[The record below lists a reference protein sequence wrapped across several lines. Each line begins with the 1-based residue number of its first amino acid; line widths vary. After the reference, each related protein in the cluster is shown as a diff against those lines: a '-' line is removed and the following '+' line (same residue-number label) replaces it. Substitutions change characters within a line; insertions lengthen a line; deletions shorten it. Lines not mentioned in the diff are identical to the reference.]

1 MGRFRARIKRIKILL
16 QNASDFI
23 NKHNTHQLNSNIQA
37 SNEKTITQA
46 SKEKKVKEANY
57 EKKIKEVTYEKTLT
71 ELGDCFDLV
80 HRSFN
85 QDEIHIIYLSSLVD
99 SQTLEWE
106 ILSPLREM
114 SFNIFDKS
122 FQQSLFKLENNQE
135 EVINGI
141 VDGNVSMFTGEN
153 SYLINVS
160 GFEERAISQSESETV
175 INGPHDSFNEVLKTN
190 VSLIRRRIRSPRLKM
205 IKLSVGEISK
215 TKVLL
220 IYIEGIANM
229 EIVNHLK
236 ERIRSVEV
244 DSITDSNVLIQIID
258 DHQNSPFP
266 QFYTTERPDIA
277 VSKLYAG
284 KIIGLVDDSP
294 SIFCTPSSFFDF
306 FESPDDYNQRWIIGT
321 GVRILRYMAL
331 SITLI
336 LTAFYVSICTYH
348 YEMIPQSLL
357 QSIMQSRSRVPFPPI
372 VEAIFLELVIE
383 LLREAGARL
392 PTKIGQTIGI
402 VGGIVI
408 GQAAVE
414 AGITSNI
421 LIIVV
426 AVSAIASFIV
436 PSYIMSASIRIVRFL
451 FIIMAGFM
459 GNIGIFFALGI
470 VTIHLTGLTNL
481 SSPYFMPISPTF
493 FKDWM
498 DSIVRGPYYKI
509 NKGQPAQSMTQN
521 DGEKERN

>member
-1 MGRFRARIKRIKILL
+1 MGGFRSKVKKIIF
-16 QNASDFI
+16 QQDIDTDFV
-23 NKHNTHQLNSNIQA
+23 NLPNTGHLNSNTQP
-37 SNEKTITQA
+37 SNEKTIAEPTFT
-46 SKEKKVKEANY
+46 N
-57 EKKIKEVTYEKTLT
+57 TLT
-71 ELGDCFDLV
+71 ELRDCFDLV

-114 SFNIFDKS
+114 SFKDLEKS
-122 FQQSLFKLENNQE
+122 FKQSLFKRQSNLED
-135 EVINGI
+135 VINGI
-141 VDGNVSMFTGEN
+141 LDGNVSMFAGEN
-153 SYLINVS
+153 TYLINVS
-160 GFEERAISQSESETV
+160 GVEKRSISQSETETV
-175 INGPHDSFNEVLKTN
+175 INGPHDSFNEALKTN
-190 VSLIRRRIRSPRLKM
+190 VSLIRRRVRSSRLKM
-205 IKLSVGEISK
+205 IELSVGEISK

-220 IYIEGIANM
+220 VYIEGIAKM
-229 EIVNHLK
+229 EFVNHIQ
-236 ERIRSVEV
+236 ERIQSVKV
-244 DSITDSNVLIQIID
+244 DSLTDSNILIQIID
-258 DHQNSPFP
+258 DHQLSPFP

-277 VSKLYAG
+277 VTKLYAG

-294 SIFCTPSSFFDF
+294 NIFCTPSSFVDF

-321 GVRILRYMAL
+321 GVRILRYLAL
-331 SITLI
+331 FITLI
-336 LTAFYVSICTYH
+336 LTAFYVSITTYH

-372 VEAIFLELVIE
+372 VEAIFLEIVIE

-426 AVSAIASFIV
+426 AISAIASFIV

-451 FIIMAGFM
+451 FILVAGFL
-459 GNIGIFFALGI
+459 GNIGIFFAFGI
-470 VTIHLTGLTNL
+470 LIVHLTGLTNL

-493 FKDWM
+493 FKDWL
-498 DSIVRGPYYKI
+498 DSIVRGPFYKI
-509 NKGQPAQSMTQN
+509 RKGQPAQSLMQN
-521 DGEKERN
+521 DSEKERN

>member
-1 MGRFRARIKRIKILL
+1 MGRLRTKAKKIFL
-16 QNASDFI
+16 QEDSDTDFV
-23 NKHNTHQLNSNIQA
+23 NLHNTPNFN
-37 SNEKTITQA
+37 
-46 SKEKKVKEANY
+46 SKEKTKA
-57 EKKIKEVTYEKTLT
+57 TYEKTLK
-71 ELGDCFDLV
+71 ELGDSFDLV

-85 QDEIHIIYLSSLVD
+85 EGEIHIIYLNSLVD
-99 SQTLEWE
+99 SHTLEWE
-106 ILSPLREM
+106 ILSPLRKM
-114 SFNIFDKS
+114 SFQHFEKA
-122 FQQSLFKLENNQE
+122 FQQSLYKRENIHE
-135 EVINGI
+135 KVINGI
-141 VDGNVSMFTGEN
+141 LDGNVSMFAGEKT
-153 SYLINVS
+153 YLINVS
-160 GFEERAISQSESETV
+160 GLEERSITQSETETV

-190 VSLIRRRIRSPRLKM
+190 VSLIRRRVRSPRLKM
-205 IKLSVGEISK
+205 IKLSVGKISK

-220 IYIEGIANM
+220 IYIEGMANM
-229 EIVNHLK
+229 DVVNHLK
-236 ERIRSVEV
+236 ERIKSVKV
-244 DSITDSNVLIQIID
+244 DSITDSNVLIQMID

-266 QFYTTERPDIA
+266 QYYTTERPDIA
-277 VSKLYAG
+277 VTKLYAG

-294 SIFCTPSSFFDF
+294 NIFCTPSSFFDF
-306 FESPDDYNQRWIIGT
+306 FESSDDYNQRWIIGT
-321 GVRILRYMAL
+321 GVRLLRYMAL
-331 SITLI
+331 FITLI

-357 QSIMQSRSRVPFPPI
+357 QSLMQSRSRVPFPPI
-372 VEAIFLELVIE
+372 FEAIFLEIVIE

-436 PSYIMSASIRIVRFL
+436 PSYIMSASIRIVRFQ
-451 FIIMAGFM
+451 FILMAGFL

-470 VTIHLTGLTNL
+470 LIIHLTGLTNL

-498 DSIVRGPYYKI
+498 DSIVRGPFYKI
-509 NKGQPAQSMTQN
+509 KKGQPVQSLMQN
-521 DGEKERN
+521 DDEKERN

>member
-1 MGRFRARIKRIKILL
+1 MGFFRTIVKKIFLSNDTEDVNQHATLKL
-16 QNASDFI
+16 Q
-23 NKHNTHQLNSNIQA
+23 
-37 SNEKTITQA
+37 
-46 SKEKKVKEANY
+46 NY
-57 EKKIKEVTYEKTLT
+57 EKASYLKTLA
-71 ELGDCFDLV
+71 EVKDSFDLV
-80 HRSFN
+80 QRSFF
-85 QDEIHIIYLSSLVD
+85 QEHIHIIYFDSLVN

-106 ILSPLREM
+106 LLAPLRKLSVNNLEE
-114 SFNIFDKS
+114 F
-122 FQQSLFKLENNQE
+122 FQQSLYKPVYSQQE
-135 EVINGI
+135 IINGLL
-141 VDGNVSMFTGEN
+141 DGNVAIFAGKET
-153 SYLINVS
+153 YLINVS
-160 GFEERAISQSESETV
+160 GFEERSISQSETETV

-190 VSLIRRRIRSPRLKM
+190 VSLIRRRIRSPRLKI
-205 IKLSVGEISK
+205 IKLTVGEISK

-220 IYIEGIANM
+220 IYIEGISNM
-229 EIVNHLK
+229 DVINQLR
-236 ERIRSVEV
+236 ERIQSIKV
-244 DSITDSNVLIQIID
+244 DSITDSNVLIQMID

-277 VSKLYAG
+277 VTKLYAG
-284 KIIGLVDDSP
+284 KVIGLVDDSP
-294 SIFCTPSSFFDF
+294 NIFCTPSSFFDF

-321 GVRILRYMAL
+321 AVRILRYLAL
-331 SITLI
+331 FITLI

-372 VEAIFLELVIE
+372 FEAILLEIVIE
-383 LLREAGARL
+383 FLREAGARL

-436 PSYIMSASIRIVRFL
+436 PSYVMSASIRIVRFL
-451 FIIMAGFM
+451 FILVAGFL
-459 GNIGIFFALGI
+459 GNIGIFFAFGI
-470 VTIHLTGLTNL
+470 LIVHLTGLTNL
-481 SSPYFMPISPTF
+481 SAPYFMPISPTF

-498 DSIVRGPYYKI
+498 DSIVRGPFYKI
-509 NKGQPAQSMTQN
+509 K
-521 DGEKERN
+521 KERPEQS

>member
-1 MGRFRARIKRIKILL
+1 MDIVNQLKARI
-16 QNASDFI
+16 
-23 NKHNTHQLNSNIQA
+23 
-37 SNEKTITQA
+37 
-46 SKEKKVKEANY
+46 
-57 EKKIKEVTYEKTLT
+57 
-71 ELGDCFDLV
+71 
-80 HRSFN
+80 
-85 QDEIHIIYLSSLVD
+85 
-99 SQTLEWE
+99 
-106 ILSPLREM
+106 
-114 SFNIFDKS
+114 
-122 FQQSLFKLENNQE
+122 QSLK
-135 EVINGI
+135 
-141 VDGNVSMFTGEN
+141 
-153 SYLINVS
+153 
-160 GFEERAISQSESETV
+160 
-175 INGPHDSFNEVLKTN
+175 
-190 VSLIRRRIRSPRLKM
+190 
-205 IKLSVGEISK
+205 
-215 TKVLL
+215 
-220 IYIEGIANM
+220 
-229 EIVNHLK
+229 
-236 ERIRSVEV
+236 V

-284 KIIGLVDDSP
+284 KVIGLVDDSP
-294 SIFCTPSSFFDF
+294 NIFCTPSTFFDF

-331 SITLI
+331 FITLI

-372 VEAIFLELVIE
+372 VEAIFLEIVIE

-408 GQAAVE
+408 GQAAVQ

-436 PSYIMSASIRIVRFL
+436 PSYIMSSSIRIIRFL
-451 FIIMAGFM
+451 FIVMAGFM

-470 VTIHLTGLTNL
+470 LTIHLTGLTNL

-493 FKDWM
+493 VKDWM
-498 DSIVRGPYYKI
+498 ESIVRGPYYKI
-509 NKGQPAQSMTQN
+509 KKGQPAMQN
-521 DGEKERN
+521 DGEKERK

>member
-1 MGRFRARIKRIKILL
+1 MA
-16 QNASDFI
+16 
-23 NKHNTHQLNSNIQA
+23 
-37 SNEKTITQA
+37 
-46 SKEKKVKEANY
+46 
-57 EKKIKEVTYEKTLT
+57 
-71 ELGDCFDLV
+71 
-80 HRSFN
+80 FN
-85 QDEIHIIYLSSLVD
+85 NL
-99 SQTLEWE
+99 
-106 ILSPLREM
+106 
-114 SFNIFDKS
+114 DKS
-122 FQQSLFKLENNQE
+122 FQQSLFKRENNQK

-141 VDGNVSMFTGEN
+141 LDGNVAMFAGEN
-153 SYLINVS
+153 TYLINVS
-160 GFEERAISQSESETV
+160 GLEERSISQSETETV

-190 VSLIRRRIRSPRLKM
+190 VSLIRRRVRSPRLKM

-229 EIVNHLK
+229 DIVNHLK
-236 ERIRSVEV
+236 ERIQLVKA

-277 VSKLYAG
+277 VTKLYAG

-294 SIFCTPSSFFDF
+294 TIFCTPSSFFDF

-331 SITLI
+331 FITLI
-336 LTAFYVSICTYH
+336 LTAFYVSICTFH

-357 QSIMQSRSRVPFPPI
+357 QSIQQSRSRVPFPPI
-372 VEAIFLELVIE
+372 VEAIFLEIVIE

-436 PSYIMSASIRIVRFL
+436 PSYIMSSSIRIVRFL
-451 FIIMAGFM
+451 FIFTAGFF
-459 GNIGIFFALGI
+459 GNIGIFFTLGI
-470 VTIHLTGLTNL
+470 LTIHLTGLTNL
-481 SSPYFMPISPTF
+481 SSPYFMPVSPIF

-498 DSIVRGPYYKI
+498 DSIVRGPFYKI
-509 NKGQPAQSMTQN
+509 MKGQPAQSLMQN
-521 DGEKERN
+521 DAEKERN

>member
-1 MGRFRARIKRIKILL
+1 MGRFRTILKKIFL
-16 QNASDFI
+16 QKDTDFV
-23 NKHNTHQLNSNIQA
+23 NLHKTQHLNSNKKA
-37 SNEKTITQA
+37 SNEKTIT
-46 SKEKKVKEANY
+46 EA
-57 EKKIKEVTYEKTLT
+57 TYDKTLT
-71 ELGDCFDLV
+71 ELGDSFDLV

-85 QDEIHIIYLSSLVD
+85 QDEIQIIYLDSLVD
-99 SQTLEWE
+99 SKTLEWE

-114 SFNIFDKS
+114 SFNHLEKA
-122 FQQSLFKLENNQE
+122 FQQSLFKRENNQE
-135 EVINGI
+135 KVINGI
-141 VDGNVSMFTGEN
+141 LNGNVSMFAGEN
-153 SYLINVS
+153 TYLINVA
-160 GFEERAISQSESETV
+160 GFEKRSISQSETETV
-175 INGPHDSFNEVLKTN
+175 INGPHDSFNEALKTN
-190 VSLIRRRIRSPRLKM
+190 VSLIRRRVRSPRLKM
-205 IKLSVGEISK
+205 ITLSVGEISK
-215 TKVLL
+215 TRVLL

-229 EIVNHLK
+229 DIVNRLK
-236 ERIRSVEV
+236 ERIQSVKV

-258 DHQNSPFP
+258 DHQHSPFP

-277 VSKLYAG
+277 VAKLYSG
-284 KIIGLVDDSP
+284 KVIGLVDDSP
-294 SIFCTPSSFFDF
+294 NIFCTPSSFFDF

-321 GVRILRYMAL
+321 AVRILRYIAL
-331 SITLI
+331 FITLI
-336 LTAFYVSICTYH
+336 LSAFYVSICTYH

-372 VEAIFLELVIE
+372 FEAIFLEIVIE

-451 FIIMAGFM
+451 FILMAGFL

-470 VTIHLTGLTNL
+470 LIIHLTGLTNL

-498 DSIVRGPYYKI
+498 DSIVRGPFYKI
-509 NKGQPAQSMTQN
+509 KKGQQVQSLMQN

>member
-1 MGRFRARIKRIKILL
+1 MGRFRALVKKMVFQEETDLNNL
-16 QNASDFI
+16 
-23 NKHNTHQLNSNIQA
+23 NKTHHLNSNQQA
-37 SNEKTITQA
+37 SNEKSIT
-46 SKEKKVKEANY
+46 KANY
-57 EKKIKEVTYEKTLT
+57 ETTLSDF
-71 ELGDCFDLV
+71 GDSFDLV

-85 QDEIHIIYLSSLVD
+85 DDEIHIVYLNSLVD
-99 SQTLEWE
+99 SKTLEWE

-114 SFNIFDKS
+114 PLNHLEQS
-122 FQQSLFKLENNQE
+122 FQQSLFKRENNQE
-135 EVINGI
+135 KVINGI
-141 VDGNVSMFTGEN
+141 LDGNVSLFAGANT
-153 SYLINVS
+153 YLINVS
-160 GFEERAISQSESETV
+160 GFEERSITQSETESV
-175 INGPHDSFNEVLKTN
+175 INGPHDSFNEALKTN
-190 VSLIRRRIRSPRLKM
+190 VSLIRRRVRSPRLKM

-215 TKVLL
+215 TRVLL

-229 EIVNHLK
+229 DMVNRLK
-236 ERIRSVEV
+236 ERIQSVKV

-258 DHQNSPFP
+258 DHQHSPFP
-266 QFYTTERPDIA
+266 QFYTTERPDVA
-277 VSKLYAG
+277 VAKLYSG

-294 SIFCTPSSFFDF
+294 NIFCTPSSFFDF

-321 GVRILRYMAL
+321 MVRILRYLAL
-331 SITLI
+331 FITLI

-372 VEAIFLELVIE
+372 VEAIFLEIVIE

-436 PSYIMSASIRIVRFL
+436 PSYIMSASIRTVRFL
-451 FIIMAGFM
+451 FILAAGFL
-459 GNIGIFFALGI
+459 GNIGIFFTFGI
-470 VTIHLTGLTNL
+470 VIVHLTGLTNL
-481 SSPYFMPISPTF
+481 SSPYFMPISPTY

-498 DSIVRGPYYKI
+498 DSIVRGPFNKI
-509 NKGQPAQSMTQN
+509 KKGQPLQSLMQN

>member
-1 MGRFRARIKRIKILL
+1 MRRFRSIVK
-16 QNASDFI
+16 
-23 NKHNTHQLNSNIQA
+23 
-37 SNEKTITQA
+37 NEKTI
-46 SKEKKVKEANY
+46 SEA
-57 EKKIKEVTYEKTLT
+57 TYEKTLK
-71 ELGDCFDLV
+71 EFGNCFDLV

-85 QDEIHIIYLSSLVD
+85 KGEIHIIYLNSLVD
-99 SQTLEWE
+99 SNTLEWE

-114 SFNIFDKS
+114 LFNNLEKS
-122 FQQSLFKLENNQE
+122 FQQSLFKREKNQE
-135 EVINGI
+135 NVINGI
-141 VDGNVSMFTGEN
+141 LDGNVSLFAGGDT
-153 SYLINVS
+153 YLINVS
-160 GFEERAISQSESETV
+160 GFEERSISQSETETV
-175 INGPHDSFNEVLKTN
+175 INGPHDSFNETLKTN
-190 VSLIRRRIRSPRLKM
+190 VSLIRRRVRSSRLKM
-205 IKLSVGEISK
+205 IELSVGEISK

-220 IYIEGIANM
+220 VYIEGIAKM

-236 ERIRSVEV
+236 ERIQSVKI
-244 DSITDSNVLIQIID
+244 DSLTDSNILIQIID
-258 DHQNSPFP
+258 DHQFSPFP

-277 VSKLYAG
+277 VTKLYAG

-294 SIFCTPSSFFDF
+294 NIFCTPSNFFDF

-321 GVRILRYMAL
+321 GVRILRYIAL
-331 SITLI
+331 FITLI
-336 LTAFYVSICTYH
+336 LTAFYVSINTYH

-372 VEAIFLELVIE
+372 VEAIFLEIVIE

-436 PSYIMSASIRIVRFL
+436 PSYIMGSSIRIVRFL
-451 FIIMAGFM
+451 FILMAGFV
-459 GNIGIFFALGI
+459 GNVGIFFVLGLL
-470 VTIHLTGLTNL
+470 TIHLTGLTNL
-481 SSPYFMPISPTF
+481 SSPYFTPIFPTF
-493 FKDWM
+493 YKDWT
-498 DSIVRGPYYKI
+498 DSIVRGPFFKI
-509 NKGQPAQSMTQN
+509 RKGQQGQSLMQN
-521 DGEKERN
+521 DSEKERN

>member
-1 MGRFRARIKRIKILL
+1 MGGIRSKVKKIIF
-16 QNASDFI
+16 QQDTDTDFV
-23 NKHNTHQLNSNIQA
+23 NLPNTGNLNSNTQP
-37 SNEKTITQA
+37 SNEKTIT
-46 SKEKKVKEANY
+46 EANY
-57 EKKIKEVTYEKTLT
+57 TNTLT
-71 ELGDCFDLV
+71 ELRDCFDLV

-114 SFNIFDKS
+114 SFKNLEKS
-122 FQQSLFKLENNQE
+122 FQQSLFKRQSNQE
-135 EVINGI
+135 DVINGI
-141 VDGNVSMFTGEN
+141 LDGNVSMFAGANT
-153 SYLINVS
+153 YLINVS
-160 GFEERAISQSESETV
+160 GFEERSISQSETETV
-175 INGPHDSFNEVLKTN
+175 INGPHDSFNEALKTN
-190 VSLIRRRIRSPRLKM
+190 VSLIRRRVRSSRLKM
-205 IKLSVGEISK
+205 IELSVGEISK

-220 IYIEGIANM
+220 VYIEGIAKM

-236 ERIRSVEV
+236 ERIQSVKV
-244 DSITDSNVLIQIID
+244 DSLTDSNILIQIID
-258 DHQNSPFP
+258 DNQLSPFP

-277 VSKLYAG
+277 VTKLYAG

-294 SIFCTPSSFFDF
+294 NIFCTPSSFFDF

-321 GVRILRYMAL
+321 TVRILRYIAL
-331 SITLI
+331 FITLV
-336 LTAFYVSICTYH
+336 LTAFYVSINTYH

-372 VEAIFLELVIE
+372 VEAVFLEIVIE

-436 PSYIMSASIRIVRFL
+436 PSYIMGSSIRGTTEILVKKGHNMDEITIYNPFL
-451 FIIMAGFM
+451 PCFIYY
-459 GNIGIFFALGI
+459 
-470 VTIHLTGLTNL
+470 TG
-481 SSPYFMPISPTF
+481 ISP
-493 FKDWM
+493 
-498 DSIVRGPYYKI
+498 SIGCGTSSKSI
-509 NKGQPAQSMTQN
+509 I
-521 DGEKERN
+521 

>member
-1 MGRFRARIKRIKILL
+1 MSLFRTIVKKMFLSNDTEDVNQHSALKL
-16 QNASDFI
+16 QSF
-23 NKHNTHQLNSNIQA
+23 
-37 SNEKTITQA
+37 EKA
-46 SKEKKVKEANY
+46 
-57 EKKIKEVTYEKTLT
+57 TYQKTLA
-71 ELGDCFDLV
+71 EIEDSFDLV
-80 HRSFN
+80 QRSFF
-85 QDEIHIIYLSSLVD
+85 QEHIHIIYFDSLVD
-99 SQTLEWE
+99 SQKLEWE
-106 ILSPLREM
+106 LLAPLRKTSVNNLKE
-114 SFNIFDKS
+114 F
-122 FQQSLFKLENNQE
+122 FQQSLCKPVYSQHEI
-135 EVINGI
+135 INGLL
-141 VDGNVSMFTGEN
+141 DGNVAMFTVEN
-153 SYLINVS
+153 TYLIEVS
-160 GFEERAISQSESETV
+160 GFEKRSISQSETETV
-175 INGPHDSFNEVLKTN
+175 INGPHDSFNEALKTN

-229 EIVNHLK
+229 DIMNHLK
-236 ERIRSVEV
+236 ERIQSIKV
-244 DSITDSNVLIQIID
+244 DSITDANVLIQMIE
-258 DHQNSPFP
+258 DHQNSLFP

-277 VSKLYAG
+277 VTKLYAG

-294 SIFCTPSSFFDF
+294 NIFCTPSSFFDF

-321 GVRILRYMAL
+321 GVRILRYLAL
-331 SITLI
+331 FITLI
-336 LTAFYVSICTYH
+336 LTAFYVSISTYH

-372 VEAIFLELVIE
+372 IEAIFLEIVIE

-451 FIIMAGFM
+451 FILMAGFL

-470 VTIHLTGLTNL
+470 LIVHLTGLTNL
-481 SSPYFMPISPTF
+481 SSPYFMPVSPTF

-498 DSIVRGPYYKI
+498 DSIVRGPFYKTK
-509 NKGQPAQSMTQN
+509 KGQPVQSLIQN

>member
-1 MGRFRARIKRIKILL
+1 M
-16 QNASDFI
+16 
-23 NKHNTHQLNSNIQA
+23 HQKNRNIQA
-37 SNEKTITQA
+37 SNEKKTITEA
-46 SKEKKVKEANY
+46 SNEKTITEVSY
-57 EKKIKEVTYEKTLT
+57 EKTIIEASNESTIIEATYEKTLT
-71 ELGDCFDLV
+71 ELGNSFDLV

-85 QDEIHIIYLSSLVD
+85 QDEIHIIYLNSLVD
-99 SQTLEWE
+99 SNTLEWE

-114 SFNIFDKS
+114 SSFNNFEKS
-122 FQQSLFKLENNQE
+122 FQQSLFKRENNQE
-135 EVINGI
+135 EVLNGI
-141 VDGNVSMFTGEN
+141 LDGNVALFIGRNT
-153 SYLINVS
+153 YLINVS
-160 GFEERAISQSESETV
+160 GSEERAIAQSESETV
-175 INGPHDSFNEVLKTN
+175 ISGPHDSFNEALKTN
-190 VSLIRRRIRSPRLKM
+190 VSLIRRRVRSPRLKM

-229 EIVNHLK
+229 DIVNHLK
-236 ERIRSVEV
+236 VRIESVKV

-294 SIFCTPSSFFDF
+294 NIFCTPSSFFDF

-321 GVRILRYMAL
+321 GVRILRYIAL
-331 SITLI
+331 FITLI

-372 VEAIFLELVIE
+372 VEAIFLEVVIE

-436 PSYIMSASIRIVRFL
+436 PSYIMSASIRMVRFL

-470 VTIHLTGLTNL
+470 LTIHITGLTNL

-498 DSIVRGPYYKI
+498 DSIVRGPFYKI
-509 NKGQPAQSMTQN
+509 KKGQPAMQN

>member
-1 MGRFRARIKRIKILL
+1 MGRFRTIIKRIKILL
-16 QNASDFI
+16 QKATGFI
-23 NKHNTHQLNSNIQA
+23 NLHNTRHLNSNKQVA
-37 SNEKTITQA
+37 PYEKTISDTVDK
-46 SKEKKVKEANY
+46 SLKVA
-57 EKKIKEVTYEKTLT
+57 TYENTLK
-71 ELGDCFDLV
+71 ELENCFDLV

-85 QDEIHIIYLSSLVD
+85 QDEIHIIYFSSLVD

-114 SFNIFDKS
+114 SFSHFDKT
-122 FQQSLFKLENNQE
+122 FQQSLFKCEDNQE
-135 EVINGI
+135 KVINGI
-141 VDGNVSMFTGEN
+141 LEGNVSLFTGGKT
-153 SYLINVS
+153 YLINVS
-160 GFEERAISQSESETV
+160 GFEERSISQSESETV
-175 INGPHDSFNEVLKTN
+175 INGPHDSFNEVLNTN
-190 VSLIRRRIRSPRLKM
+190 VSLIRRRVRSPRLKM

-215 TKVLL
+215 TKVLI
-220 IYIEGIANM
+220 IYIEGIAHADVVKN
-229 EIVNHLK
+229 LK
-236 ERIRSVEV
+236 ERIQSVKI
-244 DSITDSNVLIQIID
+244 DSITDANVLIQIID

-277 VSKLYAG
+277 VTKLYAG
-284 KIIGLVDDSP
+284 KVVGLVDDSP
-294 SIFCTPSSFFDF
+294 NIFCTPSSFFDF
-306 FESPDDYNQRWIIGT
+306 FESPDDYNQPWILGT

-331 SITLI
+331 FITLI

-348 YEMIPQSLL
+348 YEMIPLSLL

-372 VEAIFLELVIE
+372 VEAIFLEIVIE

-436 PSYIMSASIRIVRFL
+436 PSYIMSASIRMVRFF
-451 FIIMAGFM
+451 FILMAGLL

-470 VTIHLTGLTNL
+470 LIIHLTGLTNL

-498 DSIVRGPYYKI
+498 DSIVRGPFYKI
-509 NKGQPAQSMTQN
+509 RKGQPAQSMMQN

>member
-1 MGRFRARIKRIKILL
+1 MMRFRPSKVNNIFL
-16 QNASDFI
+16 QKDTDFAAQ
-23 NKHNTHQLNSNIQA
+23 HNTHQVKSNNNP
-37 SNEKTITQA
+37 SSEKTNT
-46 SKEKKVKEANY
+46 EA
-57 EKKIKEVTYEKTLT
+57 TYDKTLT
-71 ELGDCFDLV
+71 EFENCFDLV

-85 QDEIHIIYLSSLVD
+85 QDEIRIIYLNSLVD
-99 SQTLEWE
+99 SNKLEWE
-106 ILSPLREM
+106 ILSNLREM
-114 SFNIFDKS
+114 SICEFEKS
-122 FQQSLFKLENNQE
+122 THQSLFKRENDQE

-141 VDGNVSMFTGEN
+141 LDGNVAMFVGE
-153 SYLINVS
+153 STYLINVS
-160 GFEERAISQSESETV
+160 GFEERAISQSETESV
-175 INGPHDSFNEVLKTN
+175 INGPHDSFNEGLNTN
-190 VSLIRRRIRSPRLKM
+190 ISLIRRRVRSPRLKM
-205 IKLSVGEISK
+205 IKLTVGEISK

-220 IYIEGIANM
+220 IYIEGIGNM
-229 EIVNHLK
+229 EILNQLK
-236 ERIRSVEV
+236 ERIQSVKV
-244 DSITDSNVLIQIID
+244 DSVADSNVLIQMID

-266 QFYTTERPDIA
+266 QFYTTERPDLA
-277 VSKLYAG
+277 VTKLYAG

-294 SIFCTPSSFFDF
+294 NIFCTPSNFFDF

-321 GVRILRYMAL
+321 GVRILRYFAL
-331 SITLI
+331 FITLV

-357 QSIMQSRSRVPFPPI
+357 QSLMQSRYRVPFPPI
-372 VEAIFLELVIE
+372 IEAIFLEVVIE

-426 AVSAIASFIV
+426 SVSAIASFIV
-436 PSYIMSASIRIVRFL
+436 PSYIMSASIRNVRFL
-451 FIIMAGFM
+451 FILMAGFL

-470 VTIHLTGLTNL
+470 ITIHLTGLTNL

-498 DSIVRGPYYKI
+498 DSIVRGPFYKI
-509 NKGQPAQSMTQN
+509 KKGQPAQTMLQN

>member
-1 MGRFRARIKRIKILL
+1 MGRFLTKVKKIFL
-16 QNASDFI
+16 QKDTDTNFV
-23 NKHNTHQLNSNIQA
+23 NLHNTHHLNSNIQT
-37 SNEKTITQA
+37 SNKKTIT
-46 SKEKKVKEANY
+46 EA
-57 EKKIKEVTYEKTLT
+57 TYEKTLT

-99 SQTLEWE
+99 SKTLEWE

-114 SFNIFDKS
+114 SFNNLDKS
-122 FQQSLFKLENNQE
+122 FQQSLFKRENNQK

-141 VDGNVSMFTGEN
+141 LDGNVAMFAGEN
-153 SYLINVS
+153 TYLINVS
-160 GFEERAISQSESETV
+160 GFEERSISQSETETV
-175 INGPHDSFNEVLKTN
+175 INGPHDSFNEALKTN
-190 VSLIRRRIRSPRLKM
+190 VSLIRRRVRSPRLKM

-229 EIVNHLK
+229 DILNHLK
-236 ERIRSVEV
+236 ERIQSVKA

-258 DHQNSPFP
+258 DHQHSPFP

-277 VSKLYAG
+277 VTKLYAG

-294 SIFCTPSSFFDF
+294 TIFCTPSSFFDF

-321 GVRILRYMAL
+321 GVRILRYIAL
-331 SITLI
+331 LITLI
-336 LTAFYVSICTYH
+336 LTAFYVSICTFH

-372 VEAIFLELVIE
+372 VEAIFLEIVIE

-436 PSYIMSASIRIVRFL
+436 PSYIMSSSIRIVRFL
-451 FIIMAGFM
+451 FIFTAGFF
-459 GNIGIFFALGI
+459 GNIGIFFTLGI
-470 VTIHLTGLTNL
+470 LTIHLTGLTNL
-481 SSPYFMPISPTF
+481 SSPYFMPVSPIF

-498 DSIVRGPYYKI
+498 DSIVRGPFYKI
-509 NKGQPAQSMTQN
+509 MKGQPAQSLMQN
-521 DGEKERN
+521 DAEKERN

>member
-1 MGRFRARIKRIKILL
+1 MGRLRAKFKKIFL
-16 QNASDFI
+16 QKDTDFVKVP
-23 NKHNTHQLNSNIQA
+23 NNQQLNRHPQA
-37 SNEKTITQA
+37 SKDDTTIMEASNHEKFTEATYEKTIT
-46 SKEKKVKEANY
+46 
-57 EKKIKEVTYEKTLT
+57 
-71 ELGDCFDLV
+71 ELGNGFDLV

-85 QDEIHIIYLSSLVD
+85 QDEIQIIYLSSLVD

-106 ILSPLREM
+106 ILSPLRETN
-114 SFNIFDKS
+114 FNIYDKS
-122 FQQSLFKLENNQE
+122 FQQSLYRRENNQE
-135 EVINGI
+135 KVIIGI
-141 VDGNVSMFTGEN
+141 LNGNVAMFIGEN
-153 SYLINVS
+153 TFLISVS
-160 GFEERAISQSESETV
+160 GFEERAIAQTETETV
-175 INGPHDSFNEVLKTN
+175 INGPHDSFNEALHTN
-190 VSLIRRRIRSPRLKM
+190 VSLIRRRVRSPRLKM

-215 TKVLL
+215 TKVVL
-220 IYIEGIANM
+220 IYIDGIADM
-229 EIVNHLK
+229 DIVNQLK
-236 ERIRSVEV
+236 ARIQSLKV

-284 KIIGLVDDSP
+284 KVIGLVDDSP
-294 SIFCTPSSFFDF
+294 NIFCTPSTFFDF

-331 SITLI
+331 FITLI

-372 VEAIFLELVIE
+372 VEAIFLEIVIE

-408 GQAAVE
+408 GQAAVQ

-436 PSYIMSASIRIVRFL
+436 PSYIMSSSIRIIRFL
-451 FIIMAGFM
+451 FIVMAGFM

-470 VTIHLTGLTNL
+470 LTIHLTGLTNL

-493 FKDWM
+493 VKDWM
-498 DSIVRGPYYKI
+498 ESIVRGPYYKI
-509 NKGQPAQSMTQN
+509 KKGQPAMQN
-521 DGEKERN
+521 DGEKERK

>member
-1 MGRFRARIKRIKILL
+1 MGRFQTIVKEMIIKKEADSVI
-16 QNASDFI
+16 QD
-23 NKHNTHQLNSNIQA
+23 THHSNIKDA
-37 SNEKTITQA
+37 SEKQLSEA
-46 SKEKKVKEANY
+46 SF
-57 EKKIKEVTYEKTLT
+57 EKTLT
-71 ELGDCFDLV
+71 ELGNSFDLV

-85 QDEIHIIYLSSLVD
+85 QDEIHIIYLDSLVD
-99 SQTLEWE
+99 SKILEWE
-106 ILSPLREM
+106 ILSPLREI
-114 SFNIFDKS
+114 SFHNVEEA
-122 FQQSLFKLENNQE
+122 FQQSLFKRENNQE
-135 EVINGI
+135 KVISGI
-141 VDGNVSMFTGEN
+141 LDGNVSMFAGEHT
-153 SYLINVS
+153 YLINAA
-160 GFEERAISQSESETV
+160 GFEKRSISHSETETV
-175 INGPHDSFNEVLKTN
+175 INGPHDSFNETLKTN
-190 VSLIRRRIRSPRLKM
+190 VSLIRRRVRSPRLKM

-220 IYIEGIANM
+220 IYIEGIAKM
-229 EIVNHLK
+229 HIVNQLK
-236 ERIRSVEV
+236 ERIQSVKV
-244 DSITDSNVLIQIID
+244 DSLSDSNVLIQMID
-258 DHQNSPFP
+258 DHQHSPFP

-277 VSKLYAG
+277 VAKLYSG
-284 KIIGLVDDSP
+284 KVIGLVDESP
-294 SIFCTPSSFFDF
+294 NIFCTPSSFFDF
-306 FESPDDYNQRWIIGT
+306 FESSDDYNQRWIIGT
-321 GVRILRYMAL
+321 GIRILRYMAL
-331 SITLI
+331 FITLI

-348 YEMIPQSLL
+348 FEMIPQSLL

-372 VEAIFLELVIE
+372 VEAIFLEIVIE

-436 PSYIMSASIRIVRFL
+436 PSYIMCASIRIVRFL
-451 FIIMAGFM
+451 FILVAGFL
-459 GNIGIFFALGI
+459 GNIGIFFVFGMLI
-470 VTIHLTGLTNL
+470 IHLTGLTNL

-498 DSIVRGPYYKI
+498 DSIVRGPFSKI
-509 NKGQPAQSMTQN
+509 KNGQPVHSLMQT

>member
-1 MGRFRARIKRIKILL
+1 DVNNPHYR
-16 QNASDFI
+16 
-23 NKHNTHQLNSNIQA
+23 NSN
-37 SNEKTITQA
+37 KQA
-46 SKEKKVKEANY
+46 SKEDSISIASY
-57 EKKIKEVTYEKTLT
+57 QKTLT
-71 ELGDCFDLV
+71 ELGNVFDLV

-85 QDEIHIIYLSSLVD
+85 HEEIRIIYLNSLVD
-99 SQTLEWE
+99 SNTLEWE
-106 ILSPLREM
+106 ILSPLREK
-114 SFNIFDKS
+114 SFTNLEQS
-122 FQQSLFKLENNQE
+122 FQQSLFKREDDQE
-135 EVINGI
+135 KVINGI
-141 VDGNVSMFTGEN
+141 LDGNVSMFVGEKT
-153 SYLINVS
+153 YLIDVS
-160 GFEERAISQSESETV
+160 GFEKRSISQSETETV
-175 INGPHDSFNEVLKTN
+175 INGPHDSFNEALKTN
-190 VSLIRRRIRSPRLKM
+190 ISLIRRRVRSPRLKM
-205 IKLSVGEISK
+205 IQLSVGEISK

-229 EIVNHLK
+229 DIVNQLK
-236 ERIRSVEV
+236 DRIQLVKI
-244 DSITDSNVLIQIID
+244 DTIPDSNVLIQLID
-258 DHQNSPFP
+258 EHHHSPFP

-277 VSKLYAG
+277 VAKLYSG

-294 SIFCTPSSFFDF
+294 NIFCTPTSFFDF
-306 FESPDDYNQRWIIGT
+306 FVSPDDYNQRWVIGT
-321 GVRILRYMAL
+321 VVRILRYMAL
-331 SITLI
+331 FITLI

-372 VEAIFLELVIE
+372 VEAIFLEIVIE

-421 LIIVV
+421 LIIIV

-436 PSYIMSASIRIVRFL
+436 PNYIMSASIRIVRFM
-451 FIIMAGFM
+451 FILMAGFL
-459 GNIGIFFALGI
+459 GNVGIFFTLG
-470 VTIHLTGLTNL
+470 VLTIHLTGLTNL
-481 SSPYFMPISPTF
+481 SSPYFMPVSPTF

-498 DSIVRGPYYKI
+498 GSIVKGPINKM
-509 NKGQPAQSMTQN
+509 NKGQPLQSLMHN